1 MEPVTVLVQ
10 HLQRFI
16 PFQHSD
22 TSVLNKYLKT
32 IQARKKEHLV
42 GSLQPCNDHYF
53 VVKGCLRMYFFND
66 KGDEQTVQFAI
77 ENWWMTDHSSF
88 MQGTDSLF
96 SIQAVESSSL
106 LALNRSVQEDLFCE
120 IPSME
125 RYFRIIYQRAY
136 AASQFRMR
144 VRQDFSGEETYLGF
158 RKSYPDFVDRV
169 PQYMLASY
177 LGITPEYLSA
187 VKKRHS

>member
-10 HLQRFI
+10 HLQRFVR
-16 PFQHSD
+16 FQQQD
-22 TSVLNKYLKT
+22 IAVLNKYLRT
-32 IQARKKEHLV
+32 IQARKKEHLI

-53 VVKGCLRMYFFND
+53 VVKGCLRMYFFKD

-77 ENWWMTDHSSF
+77 ENWWMTDHSAF
-88 MQGTDSLF
+88 MQGTESLF
-96 SIQAVESSSL
+96 CIQAVESCTL
-106 LALNRSVQEDLFCE
+106 LALNRAVQEDLFLE
-120 IPSME
+120 IPCME
-125 RYFRIIYQRAY
+125 RYFRIIYQIAY

-144 VRQDFSGEETYLGF
+144 VRQDYSGEETYLNF
-158 RKSYPDFVDRV
+158 RKSYPDFADRV